1 MAFGSLNHILR
12 NGFGLLHI
20 EADFVSTNHI
30 IEKKGYASGVR
41 RSELFLFLSRLLPVV
56 ISSSVTTVGQPA
68 ILLL

>member
-1 MAFGSLNHILR
+1 MALGSL
-12 NGFGLLHI
+12 LHV

-30 IEKKGYASGVR
+30 IEKKGYASGER
-41 RSELFLFLSRLLPVV
+41 RSELFLLLSRLLPVVV